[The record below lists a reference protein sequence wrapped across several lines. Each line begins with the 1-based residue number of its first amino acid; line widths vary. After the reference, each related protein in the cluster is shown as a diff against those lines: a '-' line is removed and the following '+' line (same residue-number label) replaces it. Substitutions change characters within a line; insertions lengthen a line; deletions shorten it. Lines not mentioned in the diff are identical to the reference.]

1 MKYITLILMLF
12 SLAGLSAD
20 PIIYPTTTLA
30 ENFGAT
36 WCGACAFA
44 LAGLDVV
51 AADTNNSEL
60 VAVRLLTESGA
71 YSTAEIDA
79 RFSYYDVLGLPAVI
93 FNGKTRVDGSGDGIA
108 DGSRY
113 HEALNSYR
121 YLGSPLKMEMAS
133 FVAASGS
140 VSLSIKLLNPDLFI
154 ADASLVYYLVED
166 NVDADLTHILRDLVI
181 QDFSMAYTGNEQLF
195 EGSFTV
201 DPAWNASN
209 LWAVAF
215 VQLDNKSILQ
225 SVSSLPTLTYQ
236 VQAALPFDTLIQ
248 GPAGGQYESPAFY
261 IYNLGEADTFTRQIE
276 VISAPS
282 DWYFNYCDVDG
293 NCYPGTAQIPFSLTA
308 GAYVAYDLNL
318 SIGSE
323 GTGIFN
329 FVISSANLG
338 EYKIP
343 FTYSTGTANGD
354 LVASAELISVRSH
367 PNPFADQLSF
377 ELDSAKAGHFGDI
390 EIFNLKGQKVQSI
403 PLCSLNQ
410 GISSI
415 ALDTKDLPNGV
426 YFYKV
431 QGLAK
436 AAKILK
442 IR

>member
-1 MKYITLILMLF
+1 
-12 SLAGLSAD
+12 
-20 PIIYPTTTLA
+20 
-30 ENFGAT
+30 
-36 WCGACAFA
+36 
-44 LAGLDVV
+44 
-51 AADTNNSEL
+51 
-60 VAVRLLTESGA
+60 
-71 YSTAEIDA
+71 
-79 RFSYYDVLGLPAVI
+79 
-93 FNGKTRVDGSGDGIA
+93 
-108 DGSRY
+108 
-113 HEALNSYR
+113 
-121 YLGSPLKMEMAS
+121 
-133 FVAASGS
+133 
-140 VSLSIKLLNPDLFI
+140 
-154 ADASLVYYLVED
+154 
-166 NVDADLTHILRDLVI
+166 
-181 QDFSMAYTGNEQLF
+181 
-195 EGSFTV
+195 
-201 DPAWNASN
+201 
-209 LWAVAF
+209 
-215 VQLDNKSILQ
+215 
-225 SVSSLPTLTYQ
+225 
-236 VQAALPFDTLIQ
+236 
-248 GPAGGQYESPAFY
+248 
-261 IYNLGEADTFTRQIE
+261 
-276 VISAPS
+276 
-282 DWYFNYCDVDG
+282 VDG

-403 PLCSLNQ
+403 PLGSLNQ